1 MIIYIII
8 FSEFGGNDY
17 KQIDSWQSKT
27 SGREECESYYVTYD
41 VLKHSKKNN
50 FHLEI
55 SLYPLVLI
63 CDLFRSILA
72 VKEVE
77 FRGNTYYMSWTNVPA
92 TKKKGKKSHI

>member
-1 MIIYIII
+1 M
-8 FSEFGGNDY
+8 
-17 KQIDSWQSKT
+17 SKILH
-27 SGREECESYYVTYD
+27 

-77 FRGNTYYMSWTNVPA
+77 FSGNTYYMSWTNVPA
-92 TKKKGKKSHI
+92 TKKRKKITYIDKLSKI